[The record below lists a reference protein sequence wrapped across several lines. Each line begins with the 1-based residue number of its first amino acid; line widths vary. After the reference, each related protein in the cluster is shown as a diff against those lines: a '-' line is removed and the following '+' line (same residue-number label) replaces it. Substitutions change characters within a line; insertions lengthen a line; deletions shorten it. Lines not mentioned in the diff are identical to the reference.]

1 MLPKLKFLDALP
13 IRDEE
18 IKESFHSGFVALT
31 WKHLR
36 KEMVSST
43 LIGITFANLTHLFSY
58 SVIINSASFQ
68 NINPNIR
75 TLSVLQR
82 KGYGTE
88 SWNTFT
94 LGNFQKAIDL
104 SQTLICDIF
113 LSSPNGGVSDAF
125 NLTFSLDRVIG
136 VSDWC
141 QISLRKYWCH
151 VYLWL
156 WFGKTQNDDV
166 KSKRHFSVKRNTLLT
181 FYSIQCV
188 LKKISMYLL

>member
-1 MLPKLKFLDALP
+1 MYSLFTYLICRYRIHVAHVLPKLKFLDALP

-18 IKESFHSGFVALT
+18 FKESFHSGFVALT

-43 LIGITFANLTHLFSY
+43 LIGITFANLTSHLFSY

-104 SQTLICDIF
+104 SQTLICDLF
-113 LSSPNGGVSDAF
+113 LSSKWWHEWCFQS
-125 NLTFSLDRVIG
+125 NLFFR
-136 VSDWC
+136 
-141 QISLRKYWCH
+141 
-151 VYLWL
+151 
-156 WFGKTQNDDV
+156 
-166 KSKRHFSVKRNTLLT
+166 
-181 FYSIQCV
+181 
-188 LKKISMYLL
+188 